1 MTFERPG
8 LPGRSPF
15 SPSGFPG
22 HTSAIVCVSL
32 FDCDMD
38 RLVPIFDSDALP
50 IGILVL
56 ILVEALVLYIWQRRR
71 PDSALGRPNTARIVS
86 FLGAGGSL
94 VAAMIFHRRPEPSP
108 EGFAIAML
116 SAMVI
121 HLWHIAVL
129 LRR

>member
-1 MTFERPG
+1 
-8 LPGRSPF
+8 
-15 SPSGFPG
+15 
-22 HTSAIVCVSL
+22 
-32 FDCDMD
+32 MD

-56 ILVEALVLYIWQRRR
+56 IVVEALVLVIWQRRN
-71 PDSALGRPNTARIVS
+71 PQSSLGSPNIARIVS

-94 VAAMIFHRRPEPSP
+94 VAAMIFHRRSPPSP

-116 SAMVI
+116 CAMVI

>member
-1 MTFERPG
+1 
-8 LPGRSPF
+8 
-15 SPSGFPG
+15 
-22 HTSAIVCVSL
+22 
-32 FDCDMD
+32 MD

-56 ILVEALVLYIWQRRR
+56 IVFEALVLVIWQRRN
-71 PDSALGRPNTARIVS
+71 PDSALGKPNVARIVS

-94 VAAMIFHRRPEPSP
+94 VAAMIFHRRPDPSP

>member
-1 MTFERPG
+1 
-8 LPGRSPF
+8 
-15 SPSGFPG
+15 
-22 HTSAIVCVSL
+22 
-32 FDCDMD
+32 MD

-56 ILVEALVLYIWQRRR
+56 ILFEALVLILWQRRN
-71 PDSALGRPNTARIVS
+71 PDSQLGKPNTARIVS

-94 VAAMIFHRRPEPSP
+94 VAAMIFHRRPDPSP
-108 EGFAIAML
+108 EGFAAAML
-116 SAMVI
+116 CAMVI

>member
-1 MTFERPG
+1 ME
-8 LPGRSPF
+8 
-15 SPSGFPG
+15 
-22 HTSAIVCVSL
+22 
-32 FDCDMD
+32 
-38 RLVPIFDSDALP
+38 RLVPIFDSDWLP

-56 ILVEALVLYIWQRRR
+56 IVFEALVLYMWQRRN
-71 PDSALGRPNTARIVS
+71 PQSPLGSPNTARIVS

-108 EGFAIAML
+108 EGFAVAML
-116 SAMVI
+116 AALVI

>member
-1 MTFERPG
+1 
-8 LPGRSPF
+8 
-15 SPSGFPG
+15 
-22 HTSAIVCVSL
+22 
-32 FDCDMD
+32 MD
-38 RLVPIFDSDALP
+38 RFTPIFDSDALP

-56 ILVEALVLYIWQRRR
+56 IAFEATVLYVWQRRN
-71 PDSALGRPNTARIVS
+71 PGSPLGTPNTARIVS

-108 EGFAIAML
+108 EGFAVAML

-121 HLWHIAVL
+121 HLWHIVVL

>member
-1 MTFERPG
+1 
-8 LPGRSPF
+8 
-15 SPSGFPG
+15 
-22 HTSAIVCVSL
+22 
-32 FDCDMD
+32 MD

-56 ILVEALVLYIWQRRR
+56 IVVEAIVLIVWQRRN
-71 PDSALGRPNTARIVS
+71 PDSTLGKPNVARIVS

-94 VAAMIFHRRPEPSP
+94 VAAMIFPRRPEPSP
-108 EGFAIAML
+108 EGFAAAML
-116 SAMVI
+116 CAMVV

>member
-1 MTFERPG
+1 MTA
-8 LPGRSPF
+8 L
-15 SPSGFPG
+15 
-22 HTSAIVCVSL
+22 
-32 FDCDMD
+32 MD

-56 ILVEALVLYIWQRRR
+56 IVIEATVLYLWQRRS
-71 PDSALGRPNTARIVS
+71 PSSALGSPNAARIVS

-94 VAAMIFHRRPEPSP
+94 VAAMIFHRRPDPSP
-108 EGFAIAML
+108 EGFALAML
-116 SAMVI
+116 AALVI

>member
-1 MTFERPG
+1 
-8 LPGRSPF
+8 
-15 SPSGFPG
+15 
-22 HTSAIVCVSL
+22 
-32 FDCDMD
+32 MD

-56 ILVEALVLYIWQRRR
+56 ILVEAVVLVIWQRRN
-71 PDSALGRPNTARIVS
+71 PQSSLGSPNIARIVS

-94 VAAMIFHRRPEPSP
+94 VAAMIFHRRPTPSP
-108 EGFAIAML
+108 EGFAVAML
-116 SAMVI
+116 CAMVI

>member
-1 MTFERPG
+1 
-8 LPGRSPF
+8 
-15 SPSGFPG
+15 
-22 HTSAIVCVSL
+22 
-32 FDCDMD
+32 MD

-56 ILVEALVLYIWQRRR
+56 IVVEALVLVIWQRRN
-71 PDSALGRPNTARIVS
+71 PDSVLGRPSTARIVS

-108 EGFAIAML
+108 EGFAVAML
-116 SAMVI
+116 CAMVI

-129 LRR
+129 LKR

>member
-1 MTFERPG
+1 
-8 LPGRSPF
+8 
-15 SPSGFPG
+15 
-22 HTSAIVCVSL
+22 
-32 FDCDMD
+32 MD
-38 RLVPIFDSDALP
+38 QLTPYFDSDWLP

-56 ILVEALVLYIWQRRR
+56 IVIEAVVLYLWQRRH
-71 PDSALGRPNTARIVS
+71 PQSPLGSPNTARIVS

-108 EGFAIAML
+108 EGFALAMMAAL
-116 SAMVI
+116 VI

>member
-1 MTFERPG
+1 MTA
-8 LPGRSPF
+8 L
-15 SPSGFPG
+15 
-22 HTSAIVCVSL
+22 
-32 FDCDMD
+32 MD

-56 ILVEALVLYIWQRRR
+56 IVIEATVLYLWQRRSQS
-71 PDSALGRPNTARIVS
+71 SALGSPNAARIVS

-94 VAAMIFHRRPEPSP
+94 VAAMIFHRRPDPSP
-108 EGFAIAML
+108 EGFALAML
-116 SAMVI
+116 AALVI

>member
-1 MTFERPG
+1 
-8 LPGRSPF
+8 
-15 SPSGFPG
+15 
-22 HTSAIVCVSL
+22 
-32 FDCDMD
+32 MD

-56 ILVEALVLYIWQRRR
+56 ILVEALVLIIWQRRN
-71 PDSALGRPNTARIVS
+71 PDSPLGSPNTARIVS

-94 VAAMIFHRRPEPSP
+94 VAAMIFHRRTVPSP
-108 EGFAIAML
+108 EGFAVAML
-116 SAMVI
+116 CAMVI

>member
-1 MTFERPG
+1 
-8 LPGRSPF
+8 
-15 SPSGFPG
+15 
-22 HTSAIVCVSL
+22 
-32 FDCDMD
+32 MD

-56 ILVEALVLYIWQRRR
+56 ILVEALVLIIWQRRN
-71 PDSALGRPNTARIVS
+71 PESPLGSPNTARIVS

-94 VAAMIFHRRPEPSP
+94 VAAMIFHRREVPSP
-108 EGFAIAML
+108 EGFAVAML
-116 SAMVI
+116 CAMVI

>member
-1 MTFERPG
+1 
-8 LPGRSPF
+8 
-15 SPSGFPG
+15 
-22 HTSAIVCVSL
+22 
-32 FDCDMD
+32 MD

-56 ILVEALVLYIWQRRR
+56 ILVEALVLIVWQRRN
-71 PDSALGRPNTARIVS
+71 PDSPLGRPNTARILS
-86 FLGAGGSL
+86 FLGAGGAL

-108 EGFAIAML
+108 EAFALAML
-116 SAMVI
+116 CAMVI

>member
-1 MTFERPG
+1 
-8 LPGRSPF
+8 
-15 SPSGFPG
+15 
-22 HTSAIVCVSL
+22 
-32 FDCDMD
+32 MD

-56 ILVEALVLYIWQRRR
+56 ILVEALVLIIWQRRN
-71 PDSALGRPNTARIVS
+71 PESPLGSPNAARIVS

-94 VAAMIFHRRPEPSP
+94 VAAMIFHRREVPSP
-108 EGFAIAML
+108 EGFAVAML
-116 SAMVI
+116 CAMVI

>member
-1 MTFERPG
+1 
-8 LPGRSPF
+8 
-15 SPSGFPG
+15 
-22 HTSAIVCVSL
+22 
-32 FDCDMD
+32 MD

-56 ILVEALVLYIWQRRR
+56 ILIEALVLYIWQRRH

>member
-1 MTFERPG
+1 
-8 LPGRSPF
+8 
-15 SPSGFPG
+15 
-22 HTSAIVCVSL
+22 
-32 FDCDMD
+32 MD

-56 ILVEALVLYIWQRRR
+56 ILVEALVLIVWQRRN
-71 PDSALGRPNTARIVS
+71 PDSPLGSPNTARIVS

-94 VAAMIFHRRPEPSP
+94 VAAMIFHRRAVPSP

-116 SAMVI
+116 CAMVI